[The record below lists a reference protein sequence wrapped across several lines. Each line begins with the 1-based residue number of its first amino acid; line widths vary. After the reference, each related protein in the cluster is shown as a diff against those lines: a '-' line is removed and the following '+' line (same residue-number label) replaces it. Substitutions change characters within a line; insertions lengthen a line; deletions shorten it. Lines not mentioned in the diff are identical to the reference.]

1 MPLPAP
7 PLLSF
12 LRGRIG
18 LALVAGLGI
27 GLTLAITGYLHREHQ
42 RLIATEIE
50 RRVSLRHDL
59 LRQTLQDYEAA
70 LFALRLLVQ
79 HSEDLTPDEFARAA
93 SESAARVPGIQAVQW
108 VPLLRAHELP
118 AFVRRARELV
128 GPDFFP
134 RLRDASGRLAPL
146 LLPPAPESPSDRE
159 HALITYIHPR
169 AENEAALAYDILSAP
184 TAPDLALARQNPG
197 GLVLSR
203 SFDLAQG
210 GEGVVF
216 LSYVERGSPASHP
229 PPLGGP
235 GFVQLVLRL
244 ETALGQAWNSIP
256 NSILDVMLVDTTA
269 GHTHVFSQVGDTR
282 YPADAPPTEAAFPTD
297 GAITRELVLGGRHWR
312 AYYRPRPGW
321 IEARRSS
328 APLFSLVGSSL
339 LTLLSLAYVNTLRR
353 RTARIAHEVRSRTA
367 ELAESRAMLD
377 EIIDH
382 NPGVIWVKDATL
394 RYQLVNLRFCSAYR
408 LSRPE
413 ILGKSDHGLHA
424 DPVVEAMEAV
434 DRRVLATGETVSF
447 EESYDMPD
455 RRRTYLV
462 SKFPLRAPDGSIR
475 AVSGI
480 ATDITELREAESGR
494 RAIERK
500 LLENQK
506 LESLV
511 ILAGG
516 VAHDFNNLLTGI
528 LGHANLL
535 RALLPEA
542 DAAQNSVAQ
551 IEIAS
556 HRAAALCRQ
565 MLAYS
570 GRGRLAVRPIDPGQ
584 IAREAAEFLQLSVAR
599 QARIHY
605 QLAPGLPTVTAD
617 PDQIRQLAMNL
628 LINAAEALPE
638 GRGDITLATRS
649 LHADAAL
656 FARCVLAPELPAGT
670 YVCLEIADRG
680 CGMPPDLLARV
691 FDPFFT
697 TKFTGR
703 GLGLAAVLG
712 IVRGHLGALEVR
724 SRPGEGSSFRI
735 YLPASSSPGPAAPS
749 LPAPTAGSS
758 PPPARRLRLLLAD
771 DEDSVRE
778 AIRPLLS
785 ARGHHVAA
793 YADGEEALRRFLAAP
808 RDFDLVILDLTMPG
822 QGGAEIL
829 RHLRLARPDT
839 PVLLISG
846 YHAEKG
852 VDELLRA
859 PATAFLPKPFTLEE
873 LIGKIDALAG
883 T

>member
-1 MPLPAP
+1 MPRSPATLIP
-7 PLLSF
+7 SF

-18 LALVAGLGI
+18 LALVAALGI
-27 GLTLAITGYLHREHQ
+27 GLTLSITGYLHREHQ

-79 HSEDLTPDEFARAA
+79 HSEDLTPEEFAQAA
-93 SESAARVPGIQAVQW
+93 AESAARVPGIQAVQW
-108 VPLLRAHELP
+108 VPLLRDHQLP
-118 AFVRRARELV
+118 DFVRRARGLV
-128 GPDFFP
+128 TPDFTP
-134 RLRDASGRLAPL
+134 RYRDERGHLAPL
-146 LLPPAPESPSDRE
+146 PSAPPADRE
-159 HALITYIHPR
+159 HALVTYIHPL

-184 TAPDLALARQNPG
+184 TAPDLARARQTPRG
-197 GLVLSR
+197 IVLSR
-203 SFDLAQG
+203 RFDLAQG
-210 GEGVVF
+210 GEGVV
-216 LSYVERGSPASHP
+216 LLTYIERSSSQP

-244 ETALGQAWNSIP
+244 ETALGRAWNSVP
-256 NSILDVMLVDTTA
+256 NTILDVMLVDSTE
-269 GHTHVFSQVGDTR
+269 GHAHIFSQIGDTP
-282 YPADAPPTEAAFPTD
+282 YAAATPPPDDIFPTQR
-297 GAITRELVLGGRHWR
+297 AITRELVLGGRHWR

-434 DRRVLATGETVSF
+434 DRRVLATGDTVSF

-570 GRGRLAVRPIDPGQ
+570 GRGRLAVRSVDPGQ
-584 IAREAAEFLQLSVAR
+584 IAREAAEFLRLSVAR
-599 QARIHY
+599 QASFRY
-605 QLAPGLPTVTAD
+605 QLAAGLPPVTAD
-617 PDQIRQLAMNL
+617 PEQIRQLAMNL

-638 GRGDITLATRS
+638 GRGDITLSTRA
-649 LHADAAL
+649 LHADAQL
-656 FARCVLAPELPAGT
+656 FSRCVLAPELPAGT
-670 YVCLEIADRG
+670 YVCLEITDQG

-697 TKFTGR
+697 SSKLTK
-703 GLGLAAVLG
+703 
-712 IVRGHLGALEVR
+712 
-724 SRPGEGSSFRI
+724 
-735 YLPASSSPGPAAPS
+735 
-749 LPAPTAGSS
+749 
-758 PPPARRLRLLLAD
+758 
-771 DEDSVRE
+771 
-778 AIRPLLS
+778 
-785 ARGHHVAA
+785 
-793 YADGEEALRRFLAAP
+793 
-808 RDFDLVILDLTMPG
+808 
-822 QGGAEIL
+822 
-829 RHLRLARPDT
+829 
-839 PVLLISG
+839 
-846 YHAEKG
+846 
-852 VDELLRA
+852 
-859 PATAFLPKPFTLEE
+859 
-873 LIGKIDALAG
+873 
-883 T
+883 